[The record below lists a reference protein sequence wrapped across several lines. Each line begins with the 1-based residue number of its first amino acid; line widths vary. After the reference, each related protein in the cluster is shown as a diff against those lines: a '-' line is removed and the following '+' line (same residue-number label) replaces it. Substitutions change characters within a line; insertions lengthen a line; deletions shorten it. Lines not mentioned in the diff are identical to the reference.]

1 MNMTLSNEY
10 QKLLIDMHS
19 TNKKWGSE
27 FKKTPMPVMLKNTID
42 KYKPKS
48 ILDFG
53 CGKGFLSKKIR
64 QEYPEITVTGWDPSH
79 NDELTGTYDMIIST
93 DVLEHV
99 EPEYLKSTLADLKKR
114 ANIVQYHLIACYSA
128 AAILPDGRNAH
139 LSILTPDE
147 WQGLFLDNDY
157 KIINENVNCTWRN
170 KKGKSAFVG
179 KKIALEYEIVAE
191 S

>member
-1 MNMTLSNEY
+1 MTLSNEY

-53 CGKGFLSKKIR
+53 CGKGFLSKKI
-64 QEYPEITVTGWDPSH
+64 
-79 NDELTGTYDMIIST
+79 
-93 DVLEHV
+93 
-99 EPEYLKSTLADLKKR
+99 
-114 ANIVQYHLIACYSA
+114 
-128 AAILPDGRNAH
+128 
-139 LSILTPDE
+139 
-147 WQGLFLDNDY
+147 
-157 KIINENVNCTWRN
+157 
-170 KKGKSAFVG
+170 
-179 KKIALEYEIVAE
+179 ALEYEIVAE